1 MRMCQGAVGDGKR
14 PEHVFDFGGCRIP
27 LPSSIPVHYIKG
39 GWGAGEGLQGLLFK
53 QMKGH
58 SAGTQ
63 AKASEGGGKGEKGRM
78 RDRKKE

>member
-39 GWGAGEGLQGLLFK
+39 GWGAGEGLQVTLRPVEGRSQQRTPLLLL
-53 QMKGH
+53 
-58 SAGTQ
+58 
-63 AKASEGGGKGEKGRM
+63 
-78 RDRKKE
+78 